1 VRRAF
6 QSLLLLLLFSNCYG
20 LAQDP
25 TKPADPQSNVR
36 VNYIN
41 VCTPTE
47 DEQKEISAALA
58 KIPKRPQFGTDFEIS
73 RGLTTMENADAARY
87 VRLRRDMPEKS
98 GFSTAQYSLSTDA
111 KQTTETLVLRLSAPK
126 DLLMISFE
134 DQVSSTATQPAA
146 ILATDTPVS
155 RVKLER
161 FGKSSLVL
169 ARCEGADQATY
180 DPLFREASQLMVL
193 FRKSLGLRTA
203 FRRDLAWLTAPPAV
217 AKPTKKPETK
227 PESK

>member
-1 VRRAF
+1 MRRAF
-6 QSLLLLLLFSNCYG
+6 QSLILLLLFSTCYG

-58 KIPKRPQFGTDFEIS
+58 KIPKRPQFGPDFEIS

-169 ARCEGADQATY
+169 ARCEGADQAAY

-203 FRRDLAWLTAPPAV
+203 FRRDLAWLTAPPAMV
-217 AKPTKKPETK
+217 KPIKKPETK

>member
-217 AKPTKKPETK
+217 GKPTKKPETK